1 MGRISDAREK
11 LLAAALDL
19 IWTSSYGS
27 VSVDDICVRAK
38 VNKGSFYHFF
48 PSKSDLAVAAY
59 EAHWQLRRPQWDA
72 IFSSQHE
79 PLDRLEKWCEAI
91 YAMQLEKFE
100 KYGHVVGC
108 PYANA
113 GSELA
118 TQDPKIRAKTQE
130 MLERGLRYLEAT
142 IADAQRLNLIEVT
155 NTKATAKQI
164 SCSVL
169 GLMMQAKI
177 ENNLAVLEELTP
189 TILRLL
195 GLKLALA

>member
-1 MGRISDAREK
+1 MGRTSDAREK

-27 VSVDDICVRAK
+27 VSVDDICAQAK

-59 EAHWQLRRPQWDA
+59 EAHWQEKRPFYDQV
-72 IFSSQHE
+72 FSPQHE
-79 PLDRLEKWCEAI
+79 PLERIESWCRAI
-91 YAMQLEKFE
+91 YAAQREKFE

-108 PYANA
+108 PYANV

-118 TQDPKIRAKTQE
+118 TQDANIRAKTQE
-130 MLERGLRYLEAT
+130 MLERGQRYLETA
-142 IADAQRLNLIEVT
+142 IADAQRLGLVEV
-155 NTKATAKQI
+155 KDPKTASKQI
-164 SCSVL
+164 SCSIL

-177 ENNLAVLEELTP
+177 ENSLEVLEGLEP
-189 TILRLL
+189 TVMCLL
-195 GLKLALA
+195 GAKPVLA